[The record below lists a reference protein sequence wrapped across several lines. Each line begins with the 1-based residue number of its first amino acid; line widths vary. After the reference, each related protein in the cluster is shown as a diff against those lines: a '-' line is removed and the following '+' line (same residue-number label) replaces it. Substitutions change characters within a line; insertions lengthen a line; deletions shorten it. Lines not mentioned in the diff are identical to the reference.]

1 MRYVIVGAGPAGVVA
16 AETIRGR
23 DAAGDIALIGDE
35 PGEPY
40 SRMAIPY
47 VLTGHI
53 GEAGALLRKTKDHYR
68 ALGIRYVPG
77 RAAKLDRARKE
88 LALADGTKVPFDRL
102 LIATGA
108 HAIKPPVPGLDLPGV
123 HHCWTMAD
131 ARAIAK
137 RAGPG
142 AEVVLVGAGF
152 IGCIILESLVERG
165 VRLAVVE
172 SENRMLPKMMDEAGG
187 DMIERWCDAKGVK
200 VLTAT
205 RLKGVE
211 KGKGDRLAVALDPG
225 GTVPADLVVVAT
237 GVKANTDFLAGSD
250 LELEGG
256 VRVDD
261 RLVVR
266 SARASPRRADGDAIF
281 AAGDCAQGPDFS
293 GGFMVHAI
301 QPTAAEHGR
310 IAGVNM
316 TGGDARYKGSLIM
329 NVLDTAGLISASFGH
344 WDKAEEARAVDVQ
357 AFKYV
362 KLAFA
367 GDRLVGALT
376 IGRTD
381 HIGAIRGLIQTR
393 AALGSWKAKLMRD
406 PTRVVEAFVASSCAP
421 RAQARRMP

>member
-23 DAAGDIALIGDE
+23 DPQGEIALLGDE

-47 VLTGHI
+47 VLTGKV
-53 GEAGALLRKTKDHYR
+53 GEDGARLRKGKDHFK

-77 RAAKLDRARKE
+77 RAARLDAARKE
-88 LALADGTKVPFDRL
+88 LALADGAKLPFDRL

-108 HAIKPPVPGLDLPGV
+108 SAIKPPVPGLDLAGV

-137 RAGPG
+137 RAGRG

-165 VRLAVVE
+165 VRLTVVE

-200 VLTAT
+200 VLTST
-205 RLKGVE
+205 RLKGVA
-211 KGKGDRLAVALDPG
+211 KGKGERLVVTLDPG

-237 GVKANTDFLAGSD
+237 GVKANTDFLAGSG
-250 LELEGG
+250 LKLEGG

-261 RLVVR
+261 RL
-266 SARASPRRADGDAIF
+266 RADGSTIF

-344 WDKAEEARAVDVQ
+344 WDKAEQALAEDAK

-367 GDRLVGALT
+367 GERLVGALT
-376 IGRTD
+376 IGLTD
-381 HIGAIRGLIQTR
+381 HVGAIRGLIQTR
-393 AALGSWKAKLMRD
+393 AALGAWKARLMRD
-406 PTRVVEAFVASSCAP
+406 PTRVVEAFVSRTP
-421 RAQARRMP
+421 

>member
-23 DAAGDIALIGDE
+23 DPQGEIALLGDE

-47 VLTGHI
+47 VLTGKV
-53 GEAGALLRKTKDHYR
+53 GEDGARLRKGKDHFK

-77 RAAKLDRARKE
+77 RAAKLDQARKE
-88 LALADGTKVPFDRL
+88 LALADGAKLPFDRL

-108 HAIKPPVPGLDLPGV
+108 SAIKPPVPGLDLAGV

-137 RAGPG
+137 RAGRG

-165 VRLAVVE
+165 VRLTVVE

-200 VLTAT
+200 VLTST
-205 RLKGVE
+205 RLKGVA
-211 KGKGDRLAVALDPG
+211 KGKGERLVVTLDPG

-237 GVKANTDFLAGSD
+237 GVKANTDFLAGSG
-250 LELEGG
+250 LKLEGG

-261 RLVVR
+261 RL
-266 SARASPRRADGDAIF
+266 RADGSTIF

-344 WDKAEEARAVDVQ
+344 WDKAEQALAEDAK

-367 GDRLVGALT
+367 GERLVGALT
-376 IGRTD
+376 IGLTD
-381 HIGAIRGLIQTR
+381 HVGAIRGLIQTR
-393 AALGSWKAKLMRD
+393 AALGAWKARLMRD
-406 PTRVVEAFVASSCAP
+406 PTRVVEAFVS
-421 RAQARRMP
+421 RRP

>member
-16 AETIRGR
+16 AETLRGR
-23 DAAGDIALIGDE
+23 DPQGDIALIGDE

-40 SRMAIPY
+40 ARMAIPY
-47 VLTGHI
+47 VLTGKI

-77 RAAKLDRARKE
+77 RAASLDRDKKE
-88 LALADGTKVPFDRL
+88 IALADGTKLLFDRL
-102 LIATGA
+102 LIASGA
-108 HAIKPPVPGLDLPGV
+108 SAIKPKVPGLDLAGV

-137 RAGPG
+137 RASKG

-165 VRLAVVE
+165 VKLTVVE
-172 SENRMLPKMMDEAGG
+172 SENQMLPKMMDEAGG
-187 DMIERWCDAKGVK
+187 EMIARWCDAKGVK

-205 RLKGVE
+205 RLKGVAQGNGE
-211 KGKGDRLAVALDPG
+211 RLAVTLDPG
-225 GTVPADLVVVAT
+225 GEIAADLVVVAT
-237 GVKANTDFLAGSD
+237 GVKANTDFLAGSG
-250 LELEGG
+250 LKLEGG
-256 VRVDD
+256 VVVDD
-261 RLVVR
+261 RLC
-266 SARASPRRADGDAIF
+266 ADGVAIF

-310 IAGVNM
+310 IAAVNM
-316 TGGDARYKGSLIM
+316 TGGIARYKGSLIM

-344 WDKAEEARAVDVQ
+344 WEGGEEARALDAK

-362 KLAFA
+362 KLAFE
-367 GDRLVGALT
+367 GDRLTGALT
-376 IGRTD
+376 IGMTE
-381 HIGAIRGLIQTR
+381 HVGAIRGLIQTR
-393 AALGSWKAKLMRD
+393 AALKGWKAKLMRD
-406 PTRVVEAFVASSCAP
+406 PTRVVEAFVARTP
-421 RAQARRMP
+421 

>member
-16 AETIRGR
+16 AETIRRR
-23 DAAGDIALIGDE
+23 DPSGEIALIGDE

-40 SRMAIPY
+40 ARMAIPY
-47 VLTGHI
+47 VLTGKI
-53 GEAGALLRKTKDHYR
+53 GEDGARLRKTKDHYR
-68 ALGIRYVPG
+68 SLGIRIVPG
-77 RAAKLDRARKE
+77 RAAKLDQGAKI
-88 LALADGTKVPFDRL
+88 LALADGTKLPFDRL
-102 LIATGA
+102 LVATGA
-108 HAIKPPVPGLDLPGV
+108 HAIKPPVPGLDLAGV

-131 ARAIAK
+131 ARAIAS
-137 RAGPG
+137 RAAKG

-165 VRLAVVE
+165 VKLTVVE

-200 VLTAT
+200 ILTST

-211 KGKGDRLAVALDPG
+211 KGKGDRLAVTLDPG

-237 GVKANTDFLAGSD
+237 GVKANTDFLAGSALT
-250 LELEGG
+250 LEDG
-256 VRVDD
+256 VRVNDH
-261 RLVVR
+261 LQ
-266 SARASPRRADGDAIF
+266 ADGGTIY
-281 AAGDCAQGPDFS
+281 AAGDCAKGPDFS

-310 IAGVNM
+310 VAAVNM

-344 WDKAEEARAVDVQ
+344 WEGGEQARAHDPK

-362 KLAFA
+362 KLAFD
-367 GDRLVGALT
+367 GDRLAGALT
-376 IGRTD
+376 LGLTD
-381 HIGAIRGLIQTR
+381 HVGAIRGLIQTR
-393 AALGSWKAKLMRD
+393 AKLGPWKAKLMRD
-406 PTRVVEAFVASSCAP
+406 PTRVVEAFVSRTP
-421 RAQARRMP
+421 

>member
-16 AETIRGR
+16 AETLRGR
-23 DAAGDIALIGDE
+23 DPQGDIALIGDE

-47 VLTGHI
+47 VLTGKI
-53 GEAGALLRKTKDHYR
+53 GEAGARLRKTKDHYR

-77 RAAKLDRARKE
+77 RATSLDRDKKE
-88 LALADGTKVPFDRL
+88 IALADGTKLLFDRL
-102 LIATGA
+102 LIASGA
-108 HAIKPPVPGLDLPGV
+108 SAIKPKVPGLDLAGV

-137 RAGPG
+137 RASKG

-165 VRLAVVE
+165 VKLTVVE

-187 DMIERWCDAKGVK
+187 EMIARWCDAKGVHI
-200 VLTAT
+200 LTAT
-205 RLKGVE
+205 RLKGVA
-211 KGKGDRLAVALDPG
+211 KGKGAKDNGRLAVTLDPG
-225 GTVPADLVVVAT
+225 GEIAADLVVVAT
-237 GVKANTDFLAGSD
+237 GVKANTDFLAGSG

-256 VRVDD
+256 VVVDD
-261 RLVVR
+261 RLC
-266 SARASPRRADGDAIF
+266 ADGAAIF

-310 IAGVNM
+310 IAAVNM
-316 TGGDARYKGSLIM
+316 AGGDARYKGSLIM

-344 WDKAEEARAVDVQ
+344 WEGGEEARALDAK

-362 KLAFA
+362 KLAFE
-367 GDRLVGALT
+367 GDRLTGALT
-376 IGRTD
+376 IGMTE
-381 HIGAIRGLIQTR
+381 HVGAIRGLIQTR
-393 AALGSWKAKLMRD
+393 AALKGWKAKLMRD
-406 PTRVVEAFVASSCAP
+406 PTRVVEAFVARTP
-421 RAQARRMP
+421 

>member
-16 AETIRGR
+16 AETLRGR
-23 DAAGDIALIGDE
+23 DPQGEIALVGDE

-40 SRMAIPY
+40 ARMAIPY
-47 VLTGHI
+47 VLTGKI

-68 ALGIRYVPG
+68 SLGIRVVPG
-77 RAAKLDRARKE
+77 RAAKLDQGQKE
-88 LALADGTKVPFDRL
+88 LQLADGTKLPFDRL

-108 HAIKPPVPGLDLPGV
+108 SAIKPPVPGLDLPGV

-137 RAGPG
+137 RASKG

-165 VRLAVVE
+165 VRLTVVE
-172 SENRMLPKMMDEAGG
+172 SENHMLPKMMDEAGG
-187 DMIERWCDAKGVK
+187 DMIERWCDAKGIK

-211 KGKGDRLAVALDPG
+211 KGKDDRLAVRLEPG

-250 LELEGG
+250 LKLDGG

-261 RLVVR
+261 RLQ
-266 SARASPRRADGDAIF
+266 ADGSAIF

-310 IAGVNM
+310 VAAVNM
-316 TGGDARYKGSLIM
+316 TGGNARYKGSLIM

-344 WDKAEEARAVDVQ
+344 WDGGEQARAEDAK
-357 AFKYV
+357 AFRYV
-362 KLAFA
+362 NLAFA

-376 IGRTD
+376 IGLTE
-381 HIGAIRGLIQTR
+381 HVGAIRGLIQTR
-393 AALGSWKAKLMRD
+393 AALGPWKTKLMRD
-406 PTRVVEAFVASSCAP
+406 PTRVAEAFVSRIP
-421 RAQARRMP
+421 

>member
-16 AETIRGR
+16 AETLRGR
-23 DAAGDIALIGDE
+23 DPQGDIALIGDE

-40 SRMAIPY
+40 ARMAIPY
-47 VLTGHI
+47 VLTGKI

-77 RAAKLDRARKE
+77 RAASLDRDKKE
-88 LALADGTKVPFDRL
+88 IALADGTKLLFDRL
-102 LIATGA
+102 LIASGA
-108 HAIKPPVPGLDLPGV
+108 SAIKPKVPGLDLAGV

-137 RAGPG
+137 RASKG

-165 VRLAVVE
+165 VKLTVVE
-172 SENRMLPKMMDEAGG
+172 SENQMLPKMMDEAGG
-187 DMIERWCDAKGVK
+187 DLIERWCDAKGVK

-205 RLKGVE
+205 RLKLVA
-211 KGKGDRLAVALDPG
+211 KGKGERLAVTLDPG

-237 GVKANTDFLAGSD
+237 GVKANTDFLAGSG
-250 LELEGG
+250 LKLEGG
-256 VRVDD
+256 VVVDD
-261 RLVVR
+261 RLC
-266 SARASPRRADGDAIF
+266 ADGAAIF

-310 IAGVNM
+310 IAAVNM
-316 TGGDARYKGSLIM
+316 AGGGARYKGSLIM

-344 WDKAEEARAVDVQ
+344 WEGGEEARALDAK

-362 KLAFA
+362 KLAFE
-367 GDRLVGALT
+367 GDRLTGALT
-376 IGRTD
+376 IGMTE
-381 HIGAIRGLIQTR
+381 HVGAIRGLIQTR
-393 AALGSWKAKLMRD
+393 AALKGWKAKLMRD
-406 PTRVVEAFVASSCAP
+406 PTRVVEAFVARTP
-421 RAQARRMP
+421 

>member
-23 DAAGDIALIGDE
+23 DPQGEIALLGDE

-47 VLTGHI
+47 VLTGKV
-53 GEAGALLRKTKDHYR
+53 GEDGARLRKGKDHFK

-77 RAAKLDRARKE
+77 RAARLDAARKE
-88 LALADGTKVPFDRL
+88 LALADGAKLPFDRL

-108 HAIKPPVPGLDLPGV
+108 SAIKPPVPGLDLAGV

-137 RAGPG
+137 RAGRG

-165 VRLAVVE
+165 VRLTVVE

-187 DMIERWCDAKGVK
+187 DMIARWCDAKGVK
-200 VLTAT
+200 VLTST
-205 RLKGVE
+205 RLKGVA
-211 KGKGDRLAVALDPG
+211 KGNGERLVVTLDPG

-237 GVKANTDFLAGSD
+237 GVKANTDFLAGSG
-250 LELEGG
+250 LKLEGG

-261 RLVVR
+261 RL
-266 SARASPRRADGDAIF
+266 RADGSTIF

-344 WDKAEEARAVDVQ
+344 WDKAEQALAEDAK

-367 GDRLVGALT
+367 RDRLVGALT
-376 IGRTD
+376 IGLTD
-381 HIGAIRGLIQTR
+381 HVGAIRGLIQTR
-393 AALGSWKAKLMRD
+393 AALGPWKAKLMRD
-406 PTRVVEAFVASSCAP
+406 PTRVAEAFVSRTP
-421 RAQARRMP
+421 